1 MKVLIS
7 DPIAEDGI
15 KILREAG
22 LEVIVKT
29 GLSKDELIEELK
41 KGIDAII
48 IRSATKMTADVIE
61 AAPSLKVIAR
71 AGTGLD
77 NVDIDAANRKGI
89 VVMNCPGGN
98 TVSAAEH
105 TIAMMMAL
113 ARNIPQ
119 ATASMKAGKWEKKK
133 FMGREVNGK
142 TLGVIGLGRI
152 GSIVADRAKG
162 LKMRVIAYDPFV
174 NPEQAAKMGIEVM
187 SLDELLPQ
195 ADFIT
200 IHVPL
205 TKETKG
211 FINKEKFDKM
221 KDGVMLIHCARGG
234 IVNESD
240 LYEAMVSG
248 KVAGAAL
255 DVFEQE
261 PPPPDYPL
269 FKLENFICTPHLGAS
284 TLEAQKNVA
293 LAVASQVVD
302 FLVHGVV
309 RNAVNMPSV
318 SAELLPTLKPY
329 LKLAEKLGAIQ
340 AQLAEGPV
348 QEVHIEYQGDVANL
362 DTKPLTVALLKGLLT
377 PALREDVNYVN
388 APIRAKERGI
398 KVTESKVNTAEDF
411 LNLIKVVVKFP
422 GGENLVAG
430 TIFGKKEP
438 RIVQINDFRLDAIP
452 EGHMLYLMNEDKPGV
467 IGQIGITIG
476 EHGLNI
482 SRMHVGQ
489 DPAQQ
494 ANIILLCVDKPVPE
508 DLLEKLKT
516 LPPVKMVKPLELV

>member
-15 KILREAG
+15 KILKDAG
-22 LEVIVKT
+22 LEVVVKT
-29 GLSKDELIEELK
+29 GLSKEELIEELK
-41 KGIDAII
+41 KDVEAII

-61 AAPSLKVIAR
+61 AAPKLRLIAR

-77 NVDIDAANRKGI
+77 NVDIEAANRKGI

-133 FMGREVNGK
+133 FMGREITGK
-142 TLGVIGLGRI
+142 TLGIIGLGRI
-152 GSIVADRAKG
+152 GSVVADRARG
-162 LKMRVIAYDPFV
+162 LKMRVIAYDPYV
-174 NPEQAAKMGIEVM
+174 NPEQAEKMGIEIM

-200 IHVPL
+200 VHVPL
-205 TKETKG
+205 TKETRG

-221 KDGVMLIHCARGG
+221 KDGVMFIHCARGG
-234 IVNESD
+234 IVNEKD

-269 FKLENFICTPHLGAS
+269 FQLENFICTPHLGAS
-284 TLEAQKNVA
+284 TVEAQKNVA

-318 SAELLPTLKPY
+318 SAELLPVLKPY
-329 LKLAEKLGAIQ
+329 LVLAEKLGALQ
-340 AQLAEGPV
+340 AQLAEGPI

-362 DTKPLTVALLKGLLT
+362 DTKPLTVALLKGLLA

-398 KVTESKVNTAEDF
+398 KVTESRTETSEDF
-411 LNLIKVVVKFP
+411 LNLIKVLVRFP
-422 GGENLVAG
+422 GGENVVAG

-438 RIVQINDFRLDAIP
+438 RIVQINDFRLDAVP
-452 EGHMLYLMNEDKPGV
+452 EGHMLYIMNEDRPGV
-467 IGQIGITIG
+467 IGRIGVTIG
-476 EHGLNI
+476 EAGVNI
-482 SRMHVGQ
+482 SRMYVGQ
-489 DPAQQ
+489 EPAKKC
-494 ANIILLCVDKPVPE
+494 NVILLSVDSVVPE
-508 DLLEKLKT
+508 ETIEKLRA
-516 LPPVKMVKPLELV
+516 LDHVLMVKPLEL

>member
-15 KILREAG
+15 KILKEAG
-22 LEVIVKT
+22 LEVLVKT
-29 GLSKDELIEELK
+29 GLSKEELIEELK
-41 KGIDAII
+41 KDVEAII
-48 IRSATKMTADVIE
+48 IRSATKMTAEVIE
-61 AAPSLKVIAR
+61 AAPKLKLIAR

-77 NVDIDAANRKGI
+77 NVDIEAANRRGI

-133 FMGREVNGK
+133 FMGREITGK
-142 TLGVIGLGRI
+142 TLGIIGLGRI
-152 GSIVADRAKG
+152 GSVVADRAKG
-162 LKMRVIAYDPFV
+162 LKMRVIAYDPYV
-174 NPEQAAKMGIEVM
+174 NPDQAAKMGIEIM

-195 ADFIT
+195 ADVIT
-200 IHVPL
+200 VHVPL
-205 TKETKG
+205 TKETRG
-211 FINKEKFDKM
+211 FIDKEKFSKM
-221 KDGVMLIHCARGG
+221 KDGVLFIHCARGG
-234 IVNESD
+234 IVKEDD
-240 LYEAMVSG
+240 LYEAMISG

-255 DVFEQE
+255 DVFEEE

-284 TLEAQKNVA
+284 TVEAQKNVA

-318 SAELLPTLKPY
+318 SAELLPVLKPY
-329 LKLAEKLGAIQ
+329 LTLAEKLGALQ
-340 AQLAEGPV
+340 AQLAEGPI
-348 QEVHIEYQGDVANL
+348 QEVDIEYQGDVANL

-411 LNLIKVVVKFP
+411 LNLIKVRVRYP
-422 GGENLVAG
+422 GGENVVAG

-452 EGHMLYLMNEDKPGV
+452 EGHMLYLMNEDQPGV
-467 IGQIGITIG
+467 IGQIGLTIG
-476 EHGLNI
+476 EEGVNI

-489 DPAQQ
+489 EPAKKV
-494 ANIILLCVDKPVPE
+494 NIILLCVDQPVPKT
-508 DLLEKLKT
+508 LLEKLSS
-516 LPPVKMVKPLELV
+516 LPTVKMVKALEL

>member
-7 DPIAEDGI
+7 DPIAEEGI
-15 KILREAG
+15 KILQDAG
-22 LEVIVKT
+22 LEVVIKT
-29 GLSKDELIEELK
+29 GLSKEELIQELQK
-41 KGIDAII
+41 DVDAII

-61 AAPSLKVIAR
+61 AAPKLKLIAR

-77 NVDIDAANRKGI
+77 NVDLEAANRRGI

-105 TIAMMMAL
+105 TIAMMLAL

-133 FMGREVNGK
+133 FMGREINGK
-142 TLGVIGLGRI
+142 TLGIIGLGRI
-152 GSIVADRAKG
+152 GSVVADRARG
-162 LKMRVIAYDPFV
+162 LKMRVIAYDPYV
-174 NPEQAAKMGIEVM
+174 NPEQAAKMGIEIM
-187 SLDELLPQ
+187 DLDELLPQ

-200 IHVPL
+200 VHVPL

-221 KDGVMLIHCARGG
+221 KDGVMFIHCARGG
-234 IVNESD
+234 IVNEKD

-255 DVFEQE
+255 DVFEEE

-269 FKLENFICTPHLGAS
+269 FKLDNFICTPHLGAS
-284 TLEAQKNVA
+284 TVEAQKNVA

-318 SAELLPTLKPY
+318 SAELLPVLKPY
-329 LKLAEKLGAIQ
+329 LTLAEKLGALQ
-340 AQLAEGPV
+340 AQLAEGPI
-348 QEVHIEYQGDVANL
+348 QEVNIEYQGDVANL
-362 DTKPLTVALLKGLLT
+362 DTKPLTVALLKGLLS

-411 LNLIKVVVKFP
+411 LNLIKVRIKYP
-422 GGENLVAG
+422 DGENIVAG

-452 EGHMLYLMNEDKPGV
+452 EGHMIYLMNEDKPGV
-467 IGQIGITIG
+467 IGQIGVTIG
-476 EHGLNI
+476 EEGVNI

-489 DPAQQ
+489 EPEKKV
-494 ANIILLCVDKPVPE
+494 NIILLCVDQPVP
-508 DLLEKLKT
+508 DSLLEKLSA
-516 LPPVKMVKPLELV
+516 LPAVKMVKALEL

>member
-15 KILREAG
+15 KILKDAG
-22 LEVIVKT
+22 LEVEVKT
-29 GLSKDELIEELK
+29 GLSREDLIAELQKDVE
-41 KGIDAII
+41 AII

-61 AAPSLKVIAR
+61 AAPRLRLIAR

-77 NVDIDAANRKGI
+77 NVDIEAANRRGI

-133 FMGREVNGK
+133 FMGREITRK
-142 TLGVIGLGRI
+142 TLGIIGLGRI
-152 GSIVADRAKG
+152 GSVVAERAKG
-162 LKMRVIAYDPFV
+162 LKMRVIAYDPYV
-174 NPEQAAKMGIEVM
+174 NPEQAAKMGIEIM
-187 SLDELLPQ
+187 ELDELLPQ

-205 TKETKG
+205 TKETRG
-211 FINKEKFDKM
+211 FINKEKFDRM
-221 KDGVMLIHCARGG
+221 KDGVMFIHCARGG
-234 IVNESD
+234 IVNEND
-240 LYEAMVSG
+240 LYEAMLSG

-269 FKLENFICTPHLGAS
+269 LKLENFICTPHLGAS
-284 TLEAQKNVA
+284 TVEAQKNVA

-302 FLVHGVV
+302 FLIHGVV

-318 SAELLPTLKPY
+318 SAELLPVLKPY
-329 LKLAEKLGAIQ
+329 LILAERLGALQ
-340 AQLAEGPV
+340 AQLAEGPI
-348 QEVHIEYQGDVANL
+348 QEVNIEYQGDVANL
-362 DTKPLTVALLKGLLT
+362 DTKPLTVALLKGLLA

-398 KVTESKVNTAEDF
+398 RVTESKVNTAEDF
-411 LNLIKVVVKFP
+411 LNLIKTRIKFP
-422 GGENLVAG
+422 GGENVVSG
-430 TIFGKKEP
+430 TIFGKQEP
-438 RIVQINDFRLDAIP
+438 RIVQINNFRLDAIP
-452 EGHMLYLMNEDKPGV
+452 EGHLLYIMNEDRPGV

-476 EHGLNI
+476 EAGLNI

-489 DPAQQ
+489 EPAKKV
-494 ANIILLCVDKPVPE
+494 NIILLCVDQPVPE
-508 DLLEKLKT
+508 SLIQKLEE
-516 LPPVKMVKPLELV
+516 LPSVKMVKTLEL

>member
-15 KILREAG
+15 KILKDAG
-22 LEVIVKT
+22 LDVVIKT
-29 GLSKDELIEELK
+29 GLSKEDLIAELQKDIE
-41 KGIDAII
+41 AII

-61 AAPSLKVIAR
+61 AAPKLKLIAR

-77 NVDIDAANRKGI
+77 NVDIDAANRRGI

-133 FMGREVNGK
+133 FMGREITGK
-142 TLGVIGLGRI
+142 TLGIIGLGRI
-152 GSIVADRAKG
+152 GSVVADRAKG
-162 LKMRVIAYDPFV
+162 LKMRVIAYDPYV
-174 NPEQAAKMGIEVM
+174 NPEQAAKMGIEIM
-187 SLDELLPQ
+187 DLDELLPQ

-200 IHVPL
+200 VHVPL
-205 TKETKG
+205 TKETRG

-221 KDGVMLIHCARGG
+221 KDGVMFIHCARGG
-234 IVNESD
+234 IVNEKD

-269 FKLENFICTPHLGAS
+269 FKLDNFICTPHLGAS
-284 TLEAQKNVA
+284 TVEAQKNVA

-318 SAELLPTLKPY
+318 SAELLPLLKPY
-329 LKLAEKLGAIQ
+329 LTLAEKLGALQ
-340 AQLAEGPV
+340 AQLAEGPI
-348 QEVHIEYQGDVANL
+348 QEVNIEYQGDVANL
-362 DTKPLTVALLKGLLT
+362 DTKPLTVALLKGLLS

-398 KVTESKVNTAEDF
+398 RVTESKVNTAEDF
-411 LNLIKVVVKFP
+411 LNLIKVRIKFP
-422 GGENLVAG
+422 KGENIVAG
-430 TIFGKKEP
+430 TIFGKQEP
-438 RIVQINDFRLDAIP
+438 RIVQINNFRLDAIP
-452 EGHMLYLMNEDKPGV
+452 EGHLLYLMNEDKPGV

-476 EHGLNI
+476 EAGLNI

-489 DPAQQ
+489 EPAKKV
-494 ANIILLCVDKPVPE
+494 NIILLCVDQPVPE
-508 DLLEKLKT
+508 SLLRKLEKL
-516 LPPVKMVKPLELV
+516 PAIKMVKTLEL

>member
-1 MKVLIS
+1 MKVLVS
-7 DPIAEDGI
+7 DPIAEEGI
-15 KILREAG
+15 KILQEAG

-29 GLSKDELIEELK
+29 GLTKEELIEELQK
-41 KGIDAII
+41 DVEAII

-61 AAPSLKVIAR
+61 AAPKLRLIAR

-77 NVDIDAANRKGI
+77 NVDIEAANRRGI

-105 TIAMMMAL
+105 TIAMMMSL

-133 FMGREVNGK
+133 FMGREITGK
-142 TLGVIGLGRI
+142 TLGIIGLGRI
-152 GSIVADRAKG
+152 GSVVADRARG
-162 LKMRVIAYDPFV
+162 LKMRVIAYDPYV
-174 NPEQAAKMGIEVM
+174 NPEQAEKMGIELM

-200 IHVPL
+200 VHVPL
-205 TKETKG
+205 TKETRG

-221 KDGVMLIHCARGG
+221 KDGVMFIHCARGG
-234 IVNESD
+234 IVNEKD
-240 LYEAMVSG
+240 LYQAMVSG

-269 FKLENFICTPHLGAS
+269 FQLENFICTPHLGAS
-284 TLEAQKNVA
+284 TVEAQKNVA

-302 FLVHGVV
+302 FLIHGVV

-318 SAELLPTLKPY
+318 SAELLPVLKPY
-329 LKLAEKLGAIQ
+329 LVLAEKLGALQ
-340 AQLAEGPV
+340 AQLAEGPI
-348 QEVHIEYQGDVANL
+348 QEVHIEYQGDVAHL
-362 DTKPLTVALLKGLLT
+362 DTKPLTVALLKGLLS

-398 KVTESKVNTAEDF
+398 KVTESRTETAEDF
-411 LNLIKVVVKFP
+411 INLIKVVVRFP
-422 GGENLVAG
+422 GGENVVAG

-438 RIVQINDFRLDAIP
+438 RIVQINDFRLDAVP
-452 EGHMLYLMNEDKPGV
+452 EGHMLYIMNEDRPGV
-467 IGQIGITIG
+467 IGRIGLTIG
-476 EHGLNI
+476 EAGVNI
-482 SRMHVGQ
+482 ARMYVGQ
-489 DPAQQ
+489 EPAKKC
-494 ANIILLCVDKPVPE
+494 NVILLSVDSVVPQE
-508 DLLEKLKT
+508 TIEKLRS
-516 LPPVKMVKPLELV
+516 LEHVLMVKPLEL

>member
-15 KILREAG
+15 KILKEAG
-22 LEVIVKT
+22 LEVVVKT
-29 GLSKDELIEELK
+29 GLSKEELISELQK
-41 KGIDAII
+41 DVDAII
-48 IRSATKMTADVIE
+48 IRSATKMTSDVIE
-61 AAPSLKVIAR
+61 AAPKLKLIAR

-77 NVDIDAANRKGI
+77 NVDIEAANRRGI

-133 FMGREVNGK
+133 FMGREITGK
-142 TLGVIGLGRI
+142 TLGIIGLGRI
-152 GSIVADRAKG
+152 GSVVADRAKG
-162 LKMRVIAYDPFV
+162 LKMRVIAYDPYV
-174 NPEQAAKMGIEVM
+174 NPEQAAKMGIEIM
-187 SLDELLPQ
+187 ELDELLPQ

-205 TKETKG
+205 TKDTKG

-221 KDGVMLIHCARGG
+221 KDGVMFIHCARGG
-234 IVNESD
+234 IVNEKD
-240 LYEAMVSG
+240 LYEAMLSG

-255 DVFEQE
+255 DVFEEE

-284 TLEAQKNVA
+284 TIEAQKNVA

-318 SAELLPTLKPY
+318 SAEHLPVLKPY
-329 LKLAEKLGAIQ
+329 LTLAEKLGALQ
-340 AQLAEGPV
+340 AQLAEGPI
-348 QEVHIEYQGDVANL
+348 QEVNIEYQGDVANL
-362 DTKPLTVALLKGLLT
+362 DTKPLTVALLKGLLS

-411 LNLIKVVVKFP
+411 LNLIKVRVRFP
-422 GGENLVAG
+422 GGENIVAG
-430 TIFGKKEP
+430 TIFGKQEP
-438 RIVQINDFRLDAIP
+438 RIVQINNFRLDAIP
-452 EGHMLYLMNEDKPGV
+452 EGHLLYIMNEDKPGV
-467 IGQIGITIG
+467 IGRIGLTIG
-476 EHGLNI
+476 EAGLNI

-489 DPAQQ
+489 EPAKRV
-494 ANIILLCVDKPVPE
+494 NIILLCVDQPVSE
-508 DLLEKLKT
+508 DLIKKLEG
-516 LPPVKMVKPLELV
+516 LPVVKMVKALEL

>member
-1 MKVLIS
+1 MKVLVS

-15 KILREAG
+15 KILKDAG
-22 LEVIVKT
+22 LEVVVKT
-29 GLSKDELIEELK
+29 GLSKDELIQELQQ
-41 KGIDAII
+41 DVEAII
-48 IRSATKMTADVIE
+48 IRSATKMTAEVIE
-61 AAPSLKVIAR
+61 AAPKLKLIAR

-77 NVDIDAANRKGI
+77 NVDLEAANRRGI

-105 TIAMMMAL
+105 TIAMMLAL

-133 FMGREVNGK
+133 FMGREITGK
-142 TLGVIGLGRI
+142 TLGIIGLGRI
-152 GSIVADRAKG
+152 GSVVAERAKG
-162 LKMRVIAYDPFV
+162 LKMRVIAYDPYV
-174 NPEQAAKMGIEVM
+174 NPDQAAKMGIEIM
-187 SLDELLPQ
+187 SLEELLPQ

-205 TKETKG
+205 TKETRG
-211 FINKEKFDKM
+211 FINKEKFDQM
-221 KDGVMLIHCARGG
+221 KDGVMFIHCARGG
-234 IVNESD
+234 IVNEKD

-255 DVFEQE
+255 DVFEEE

-284 TLEAQKNVA
+284 TVEAQKNVA
-293 LAVASQVVD
+293 LAIASQVVD

-318 SAELLPTLKPY
+318 SAELLPVLKPY
-329 LKLAEKLGAIQ
+329 LSLAEKLGALQ
-340 AQLAEGPV
+340 AQLAEGPI
-348 QEVHIEYQGDVANL
+348 QEVNIEYQGDVANL
-362 DTKPLTVALLKGLLT
+362 DTKPLTVALLKGLLS

-411 LNLIKVVVKFP
+411 LNLIKVRIKYP
-422 GGENLVAG
+422 GGENVVGG

-438 RIVQINDFRLDAIP
+438 RIVQINNFRLDAIP
-452 EGHMLYLMNEDKPGV
+452 EGHMLYLMNEDRPGV

-476 EHGLNI
+476 EEGVNI

-489 DPAQQ
+489 EPAKK
-494 ANIILLCVDKPVPE
+494 ANIILLCVDQPVPE
-508 DLLEKLKT
+508 KLLAKLAA
-516 LPPVKMVKPLELV
+516 LPAVKMVKALEL

>member
-15 KILREAG
+15 KILKEAG
-22 LEVIVKT
+22 LEVVVKT
-29 GLSKDELIEELK
+29 GLSKEELISELQK
-41 KGIDAII
+41 DVDAII
-48 IRSATKMTADVIE
+48 IRSATKMTSDVIE
-61 AAPSLKVIAR
+61 AAPKLKLIAR

-77 NVDIDAANRKGI
+77 NVDIEAANRRGI

-133 FMGREVNGK
+133 FMGREITGK
-142 TLGVIGLGRI
+142 TLGIIGLGRI
-152 GSIVADRAKG
+152 GSVVADRAKG
-162 LKMRVIAYDPFV
+162 LKMRVIAYDPYV
-174 NPEQAAKMGIEVM
+174 NPEQAAKMGIEIM
-187 SLDELLPQ
+187 ELDELLPQ

-205 TKETKG
+205 TKDTKG

-221 KDGVMLIHCARGG
+221 KDGVMFIHCARGG
-234 IVNESD
+234 IVNEKD
-240 LYEAMVSG
+240 LYEAMLSG

-255 DVFEQE
+255 DVFEEE

-284 TLEAQKNVA
+284 TIEAQKNVA

-318 SAELLPTLKPY
+318 SAEHLPVLKPY
-329 LKLAEKLGAIQ
+329 LTLAEKLGALQ
-340 AQLAEGPV
+340 AQLAEGPI
-348 QEVHIEYQGDVANL
+348 QEVNIEYQGDVANL
-362 DTKPLTVALLKGLLT
+362 DTKPLTVALLKGLLS

-411 LNLIKVVVKFP
+411 LNLIKVRVRFP
-422 GGENLVAG
+422 GGENIVAG
-430 TIFGKKEP
+430 TIFGKQEP
-438 RIVQINDFRLDAIP
+438 RIVQINNFRLDAIP
-452 EGHMLYLMNEDKPGV
+452 EGHLLYIMNEDKPGV
-467 IGQIGITIG
+467 IGRIGLTIG
-476 EHGLNI
+476 EAGLNI

-489 DPAQQ
+489 EPAKRV
-494 ANIILLCVDKPVPE
+494 NIILLCVDQPVSE
-508 DLLEKLKT
+508 DLIKKLEG
-516 LPPVKMVKPLELV
+516 LPVVNMVKALEL

>member
-1 MKVLIS
+1 MKVLVS

-15 KILREAG
+15 KILQDAG

-29 GLSKDELIEELK
+29 GLSKEELIAELQK
-41 KGIDAII
+41 DIEAII

-61 AAPSLKVIAR
+61 AAPKLKLIAR

-77 NVDIDAANRKGI
+77 NVDIEAANRRGI

-133 FMGREVNGK
+133 FLGREITGK
-142 TLGVIGLGRI
+142 TLGIIGLGRI
-152 GSIVADRAKG
+152 GSVVADRAQG

-174 NPEQAAKMGIEVM
+174 NPEQAAKMGIEIM
-187 SLDELLPQ
+187 DLDELLPQ

-200 IHVPL
+200 VHVPL
-205 TKETKG
+205 TKETRG

-221 KDGVMLIHCARGG
+221 KDGVMFIHCARGG
-234 IVNESD
+234 IVNEND
-240 LYEAMVSG
+240 LYEAMLSG

-269 FKLENFICTPHLGAS
+269 LQLDNFICTPHLGAS
-284 TLEAQKNVA
+284 TVEAQKNVA

-302 FLVHGVV
+302 FLIHGVV

-318 SAELLPTLKPY
+318 SAELLPILKPY
-329 LKLAEKLGAIQ
+329 LTLAEKLGALQ
-340 AQLAEGPV
+340 AQLAEGPI
-348 QEVHIEYQGDVANL
+348 QEVNIEYQGDVANL
-362 DTKPLTVALLKGLLT
+362 DTKPLTVALLKGLLS

-398 KVTESKVNTAEDF
+398 RVTESKVNTAEDF
-411 LNLIKVVVKFP
+411 LNLIKVRVKFP
-422 GGENLVAG
+422 GGENVVAG
-430 TIFGKKEP
+430 TIFGKQEP
-438 RIVQINDFRLDAIP
+438 RIVQINNFRLDAIP
-452 EGHMLYLMNEDKPGV
+452 EGHLLYLMNEDKPGV

-476 EHGLNI
+476 EAGLNI

-489 DPAQQ
+489 EPAKKV
-494 ANIILLCVDKPVPE
+494 NIILLCVDQPVPE
-508 DLLEKLKT
+508 SLLQKLQE
-516 LPPVKMVKPLELV
+516 LPYIKMVKALEL